1 MLKFLG
7 VLLLFRLVGNPFL
20 AILILLIILYFLDRR
35 FVGIF
40 PSITKPFKRMRQI
53 SKLRTTIALN
63 PNDVTSKFD
72 LARGLAERKKFKE
85 AKELLLQIEDRYEQ
99 SAEYWVEL
107 GHVNLKL
114 GSMDEGEAQM
124 LRGLEINSKAQ
135 YGQPYLRLAE
145 TFRHTDHAK
154 ALHYVT
160 QYQEIQSS
168 SSEAYYLAGSMY
180 KALGQTEDAKRAF
193 AESTAVYRTLPK
205 YKKRQERGWAL
216 RSFFANMKS

>member
-1 MLKFLG
+1 MLKFIG

-20 AILILLIILYFLDRR
+20 AIFILLLILYFLDRR
-35 FVGIF
+35 YVGIF

-53 SKLRTTIALN
+53 SKLRTTISLN
-63 PNDVTSKFD
+63 PNDVSSKFD
-72 LARGLAERKKFKE
+72 LARSLAERKKYRE
-85 AKELLLQIEDRYEQ
+85 AKDLLLQIEDRYEQ

-114 GSMDEGEAQM
+114 GALEEGEAQM
-124 LRGLEINSKAQ
+124 LRGLEINRKAR
-135 YGQPYLRLAE
+135 YGQPYLWLAE
-145 TFRHTDHAK
+145 TFHHTNHDK

-180 KALGQTEDAKRAF
+180 KALGRSEDAKRAF
-193 AESTAVYRTLPK
+193 EESTAVYRSLPK

-216 RSFFANMKS
+216 RSFFAKMK

>member
-1 MLKFLG
+1 MLKFIG

-20 AILILLIILYFLDRR
+20 AIFILLLILYFLDRR
-35 FVGIF
+35 YVGIF

-53 SKLRTTIALN
+53 SKLRTTISLN
-63 PNDVTSKFD
+63 PNDVSSKFD
-72 LARGLAERKKFKE
+72 LARSLAERKKYRE
-85 AKELLLQIEDRYEQ
+85 AKDLLLQIEDRYEQ

-114 GSMDEGEAQM
+114 GALDEGEAQM
-124 LRGLEINSKAQ
+124 LRGLEINRKAR
-135 YGQPYLRLAE
+135 YGQPYLWLAE
-145 TFRHTDHAK
+145 TFRHTNHDK
-154 ALHYVT
+154 ALQYVT

-180 KALGQTEDAKRAF
+180 KALGRSEDAKRAF
-193 AESTAVYRTLPK
+193 EESTAVYRSLPK

-216 RSFFANMKS
+216 RSFFAKMK

>member
-1 MLKFLG
+1 MLKFIG

-20 AILILLIILYFLDRR
+20 AIFILLLILYFLDRR
-35 FVGIF
+35 YVGIF

-53 SKLRTTIALN
+53 SKLRTTISLN
-63 PNDVTSKFD
+63 PNDVSSKFD
-72 LARGLAERKKFKE
+72 LARSLAERKKYRESKD
-85 AKELLLQIEDRYEQ
+85 LLLQIEDRYEQ

-114 GSMDEGEAQM
+114 GALEEGEAQM
-124 LRGLEINSKAQ
+124 LRGLEINSKAR
-135 YGQPYLRLAE
+135 YGQPYLWLAE
-145 TFRHTDHAK
+145 TFRHTDHDK
-154 ALHYVT
+154 ALRYVT

-180 KALGQTEDAKRAF
+180 KALGRSEDAKRAF
-193 AESTAVYRTLPK
+193 EESTAVYRSLPK

-216 RSFFANMKS
+216 RSFFAKMK

>member
-1 MLKFLG
+1 MLKFIG

-20 AILILLIILYFLDRR
+20 AIFILLLILYFLDRR
-35 FVGIF
+35 YVGIF

-53 SKLRTTIALN
+53 SKLRTTISLN
-63 PNDVTSKFD
+63 PNDVSSKFD
-72 LARGLAERKKFKE
+72 LARSLAERKKYRE
-85 AKELLLQIEDRYEQ
+85 AKDLLLQIEDRYEQ

-114 GSMDEGEAQM
+114 GALEEGESQM
-124 LRGLEINSKAQ
+124 LRGLEINRKAR
-135 YGQPYLRLAE
+135 YGQPYLWLAE
-145 TFRHTDHAK
+145 TFRHTNQDK
-154 ALHYVT
+154 ALYYVT

-180 KALGQTEDAKRAF
+180 KALGRSDDAKRAF
-193 AESTAVYRTLPK
+193 EESTAVYRSLPK

-216 RSFFANMKS
+216 RSFFAKMK

>member
-1 MLKFLG
+1 MLKFIG

-20 AILILLIILYFLDRR
+20 AIFILLLIFYFLDRR
-35 FVGIF
+35 YVGIF

-53 SKLRTTIALN
+53 SKLRTTISLN
-63 PNDVTSKFD
+63 PNDVSSKFD
-72 LARGLAERKKFKE
+72 LARSLAERKKYRE
-85 AKELLLQIEDRYEQ
+85 AKDLLLQIEDRYEQ

-114 GSMDEGEAQM
+114 GALEEGETQT
-124 LRGLEINSKAQ
+124 LRGLEINRKAQ
-135 YGQPYLRLAE
+135 YGQPYLWLAE
-145 TFRHTDHAK
+145 TFRHTNHDK

-180 KALGQTEDAKRAF
+180 KALGRTDDAKRAF
-193 AESTAVYRTLPK
+193 EESTAVYRSLPK

-216 RSFFANMKS
+216 RSFFAKML

>member
-1 MLKFLG
+1 MLKFIG

-20 AILILLIILYFLDRR
+20 AILILLLILYFLDRR
-35 FVGIF
+35 YVGIF

-53 SKLRTTIALN
+53 SKLRTTISLN
-63 PNDVTSKFD
+63 PNDVSSKFD
-72 LARGLAERKKFKE
+72 LARSLAERKKYRE
-85 AKELLLQIEDRYEQ
+85 AKDLLLQIEDRYEQ

-114 GSMDEGEAQM
+114 GALDEGEAQM
-124 LRGLEINSKAQ
+124 LRGLEINRKAR
-135 YGQPYLRLAE
+135 YGQPYLWLAE
-145 TFRHTDHAK
+145 TFRHTNHDK
-154 ALHYVT
+154 ALQYVT

-180 KALGQTEDAKRAF
+180 KALGRSEDAKRAF
-193 AESTAVYRTLPK
+193 EESTAVYRSLPK

-216 RSFFANMKS
+216 RSFFAKMK

>member
-1 MLKFLG
+1 MLKFIG

-20 AILILLIILYFLDRR
+20 AIIILLLILYFLDRR
-35 FVGIF
+35 YVGIF

-53 SKLRTTIALN
+53 SKLRTTISLN
-63 PNDVTSKFD
+63 PNDVSSKFD
-72 LARGLAERKKFKE
+72 LARSLAERKKYRE
-85 AKELLLQIEDRYEQ
+85 AKDLLLQIEDRYEQ

-114 GSMDEGEAQM
+114 GALEEGEAQT
-124 LRGLEINSKAQ
+124 LRGLEINRKAQ
-135 YGQPYLRLAE
+135 YGQPYLWLAE
-145 TFRHTDHAK
+145 TFRHTNHDK

-180 KALGQTEDAKRAF
+180 KALGRTDDAKRAF
-193 AESTAVYRTLPK
+193 EESAAVYRSLPK

-216 RSFFANMKS
+216 RSFFAKML

>member
-1 MLKFLG
+1 MLKFIG

-20 AILILLIILYFLDRR
+20 AIFILLLILYFLDRR
-35 FVGIF
+35 YVGIF

-53 SKLRTTIALN
+53 SKLRTTISLN
-63 PNDVTSKFD
+63 PNDVSSKFD
-72 LARGLAERKKFKE
+72 LARSLAERKKYKE
-85 AKELLLQIEDRYEQ
+85 AKDLLLQIEDRYEQ

-114 GSMDEGEAQM
+114 GALEEGEAQT
-124 LRGLEINSKAQ
+124 LRGLEINRKAR
-135 YGQPYLRLAE
+135 YGQPYLWLAE
-145 TFRHTDHAK
+145 TFRHTNHDK

-180 KALGQTEDAKRAF
+180 KALGRPDDAKRAF
-193 AESTAVYRTLPK
+193 EESTAVYRSLPK

-216 RSFFANMKS
+216 RSFFAKMK

>member
-1 MLKFLG
+1 MLKFIG

-20 AILILLIILYFLDRR
+20 AIFILLLILYFLDRR
-35 FVGIF
+35 YVGIF

-53 SKLRTTIALN
+53 SKLRTTISLN
-63 PNDVTSKFD
+63 PNDVSSKFD
-72 LARGLAERKKFKE
+72 LARSLTERKKYRE
-85 AKELLLQIEDRYEQ
+85 AKDLLLQIEDRYEQ

-114 GSMDEGEAQM
+114 GALEEGEAQM
-124 LRGLEINSKAQ
+124 LRGLEINRKAR
-135 YGQPYLRLAE
+135 YGQPYLWLAE
-145 TFRHTDHAK
+145 TFRHTNHDK

-180 KALGQTEDAKRAF
+180 KALGRSEDAKRAF
-193 AESTAVYRTLPK
+193 EESTAVYRSLPK
-205 YKKRQERGWAL
+205 YKNG
-216 RSFFANMKS
+216 RSAVGRCAAFSPR

>member
-1 MLKFLG
+1 MLKFIG

-20 AILILLIILYFLDRR
+20 AIIILLLILYFLDRR
-35 FVGIF
+35 YVGIF

-53 SKLRTTIALN
+53 SKLRTTISLN
-63 PNDVTSKFD
+63 PNDVSSKFD
-72 LARGLAERKKFKE
+72 LARSLAERKKYRE
-85 AKELLLQIEDRYEQ
+85 AKDLLLQIEDRYEQ

-114 GSMDEGEAQM
+114 GALEEGEAQT
-124 LRGLEINSKAQ
+124 LRGLEINRKAQ
-135 YGQPYLRLAE
+135 YGQPYLWLAE
-145 TFRHTDHAK
+145 TFRHTNHDK

-180 KALGQTEDAKRAF
+180 KALGRSEDAKRAF
-193 AESTAVYRTLPK
+193 EESTAVYRSLPK

-216 RSFFANMKS
+216 RSFFAKMK

>member
-1 MLKFLG
+1 MLKFIG

-20 AILILLIILYFLDRR
+20 AIFILLLILYFLDRR
-35 FVGIF
+35 YVGIF

-53 SKLRTTIALN
+53 SKLRTTISLN
-63 PNDVTSKFD
+63 PNDVSSKFD
-72 LARGLAERKKFKE
+72 LARSLAERKKYRESKD
-85 AKELLLQIEDRYEQ
+85 LLLQIEDRYEQ

-114 GSMDEGEAQM
+114 GALEEGEAQM
-124 LRGLEINSKAQ
+124 LRGLEINSKAR
-135 YGQPYLRLAE
+135 YGQPYLWLAE
-145 TFRHTDHAK
+145 TFRHTDHDK

-180 KALGQTEDAKRAF
+180 KALGRSEDAKRAF
-193 AESTAVYRTLPK
+193 EESTAVYRSLPK
-205 YKKRQERGWAL
+205 YKNGKNAVGRYAAFSPR
-216 RSFFANMKS
+216 

>member
-1 MLKFLG
+1 MLKFIG

-20 AILILLIILYFLDRR
+20 AIFILLLILYFLDRR
-35 FVGIF
+35 YVGIF

-53 SKLRTTIALN
+53 SKLRTTISLN
-63 PNDVTSKFD
+63 PNDVSSKFD
-72 LARGLAERKKFKE
+72 LARSLAERKKYRE
-85 AKELLLQIEDRYEQ
+85 AKDLLLQIEDRYEQ

-114 GSMDEGEAQM
+114 GALEEGETQM
-124 LRGLEINSKAQ
+124 LRGLEINRKAR
-135 YGQPYLRLAE
+135 YGQPYLWLAE
-145 TFRHTDHAK
+145 TFRHTNHDK
-154 ALHYVT
+154 ALQYVT

-180 KALGQTEDAKRAF
+180 KALGRSEDAKQAF
-193 AESTAVYRTLPK
+193 DESTAVYRSLPK

-216 RSFFANMKS
+216 RSFFAKMK